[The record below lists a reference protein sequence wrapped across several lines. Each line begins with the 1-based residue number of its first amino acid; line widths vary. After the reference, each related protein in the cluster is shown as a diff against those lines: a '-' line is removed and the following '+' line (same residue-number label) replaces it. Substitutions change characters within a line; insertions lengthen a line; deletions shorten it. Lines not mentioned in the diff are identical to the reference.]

1 MDQFLER
8 LASPMS
14 SILSYSI
21 FRLIPHLGIET
32 SRVYLFAR
40 ASKTHA
46 RGSLRQ
52 GTLHYSSGHLWPY
65 VDGSSP
71 LSWGFTGFLCKP
83 RYTASFLL

>member
-46 RGSLRQ
+46 RGSPGW
-52 GTLHYSSGHLWPY
+52 GTLRYSSRHLWPN
-65 VDGSSP
+65 VDG
-71 LSWGFTGFLCKP
+71 
-83 RYTASFLL
+83 ASFLS